1 MENDYEDEIDQMIGE
16 LEDIGVFEWVGMDET
31 GDRILKPNMEL
42 MKIHMPDM
50 YQQILEDLD
59 KELHHLFDLG
69 YVEVAFDENGP
80 LYAISDKGREI
91 LKENGL
97 ILDMEEEYDEG
108 TI

>member
-42 MKIHMPDM
+42 MKIHLPDM
-50 YQQILEDLD
+50 YTQILEDLD
-59 KELHHLFDLG
+59 SELHHLFDLG
-69 YVEVAFDENGP
+69 YVDVAFDENGP
-80 LYAISDKGREI
+80 LYAINEKGREM
-91 LKENGL
+91 LKESGL
-97 ILDMEEEYDEG
+97 ILDMEGDYDEG